1 MGESLGVKTT
11 MKRAKSCITL
21 CSLVITIAIL
31 MLTAS
36 PGGAAPL
43 EGDGPVMIIEI
54 EGTITAGQLG
64 FIRRQIDTAQ
74 EQGAQLFILTL
85 DTPGGLVDSTI
96 DITKTIMGAPLPVAV
111 LVTPTGAIAAS
122 AGSFILLSSDIAAM
136 SPGTTVGAAHPVEL
150 TPEGSS
156 PADDKTTTFLAE
168 HLRNLAKTKGR
179 PDKLAQQ
186 FVTENLTLSAED
198 AFEAGVIDYLA
209 KDLDDLL
216 TQLDGTVVE
225 KEGRE
230 YLLHTLAPQLHY
242 PRMSFSE
249 KLQNLLS
256 DPQVAFLLLMLGLLG
271 LYLGF
276 SNPGTFVP
284 EVIGG
289 ILLVMGIYGI
299 GLFDTS
305 TTGFVLL
312 LLGVGL
318 IIAEIFTP
326 GFGILGLGGGVALI
340 AGAILLPLEPLMSA
354 EWYSSFRLTAVGT
367 VLAIL
372 LLAGL
377 ITYAVI
383 HSRRRWKDGGSYF
396 QPPQKGIV
404 VTELN
409 PEGQIKARGELWLA
423 RSDDGSRIT
432 VGTAVEI
439 VRSET
444 LFLWVRPLK
453 GQTDTN
459 NEIKE
464 A

>member
-1 MGESLGVKTT
+1 METIN
-11 MKRAKSCITL
+11 KRAIIKMTICL
-21 CSLVITIAIL
+21 LVISAIL
-31 MLTAS
+31 ALTAV
-36 PGGAAPL
+36 PGAAAPL
-43 EGDGPVMIIEI
+43 KSEGPVVVIEV
-54 EGTITAGQLG
+54 EGTITAGQLS
-64 FIRRQIDTAQ
+64 FIRRHITAAQ
-74 EQGAQLFILTL
+74 EQDARLFVLIL

-96 DITKTIMGAPLPVAV
+96 DITKTIMGASLPVAV

-156 PADDKTTTFLAE
+156 PADDKTAIFLAE

-179 PDKLAQQ
+179 PDDLAQQ

-198 AFEAGVIDYLA
+198 AHGAGVIDYLA

-216 TQLDGTVVE
+216 AQLDGTVVK
-225 KEGRE
+225 KEDRE
-230 YLLHTLAPQLHY
+230 YLLHTATAEFHY
-242 PRMSFSE
+242 PEMLFGE

-284 EVIGG
+284 EVLGG
-289 ILLVMGIYGI
+289 ILMVMGIYGI

-326 GFGILGLGGGVALI
+326 GFGILGLGGGAALL
-340 AGAILLPLEPLMSA
+340 AGALMLPLEPLMA
-354 EWYSSFRLTAVGT
+354 ADWYSSFRLTAFGT

-383 HSRRRWKDGGSYF
+383 HSRRRWTEGSSYF
-396 QPPQKGIV
+396 QPPLKGIT
-404 VTELN
+404 VTELD

-423 RSDDGSRIT
+423 RSDDGSRIAA
-432 VGTAVEI
+432 GTEVEI
-439 VRSET
+439 VRAET
-444 LFLWVRPLK
+444 LYLWVRPRK
-453 GQTDTN
+453 GQTDSN
-459 NEIKE
+459 NDLKE

>member
-1 MGESLGVKTT
+1 METIN
-11 MKRAKSCITL
+11 KRAIIKMTICL
-21 CSLVITIAIL
+21 LVISAIL
-31 MLTAS
+31 ALTAV
-36 PGGAAPL
+36 PGAAAPL
-43 EGDGPVMIIEI
+43 KSEGPVVVIEV
-54 EGTITAGQLG
+54 EGTITAGQLS
-64 FIRRQIDTAQ
+64 FIRRQITAAQ
-74 EQGAQLFILTL
+74 EQDARLFVLIL

-96 DITKTIMGAPLPVAV
+96 DITKTIMGASLPVAV

-156 PADDKTTTFLAE
+156 PADDKTAIFLAE
-168 HLRNLAKTKGR
+168 HLRNLAKAKGR
-179 PDKLAQQ
+179 PDDLAQQ

-198 AFEAGVIDYLA
+198 AHGAGVIDYLA

-216 TQLDGTVVE
+216 AQLDGTVVK
-225 KEGRE
+225 KEDRE
-230 YLLHTLAPQLHY
+230 YLLHTATAEFHY
-242 PRMSFSE
+242 PEMLFGE

-284 EVIGG
+284 EVLGG
-289 ILLVMGIYGI
+289 ILMVMGIYGI

-326 GFGILGLGGGVALI
+326 GFGILGLGGGAALL
-340 AGAILLPLEPLMSA
+340 AGALMLPLEPLMA
-354 EWYSSFRLTAVGT
+354 ADWYSSFRLTAFGT

-383 HSRRRWKDGGSYF
+383 HSRRRWTEGSSYF
-396 QPPQKGIV
+396 QPPLKGIT
-404 VTELN
+404 VTELD

-423 RSDDGSRIT
+423 RSDDGSRIAA
-432 VGTAVEI
+432 GTEVEI
-439 VRSET
+439 VRAET
-444 LFLWVRPLK
+444 LYLWVRPRK
-453 GQTDTN
+453 GQTDSN
-459 NEIKE
+459 NDLKE

>member
-1 MGESLGVKTT
+1 METIN
-11 MKRAKSCITL
+11 KRAIIKMTICL
-21 CSLVITIAIL
+21 LVISAIL
-31 MLTAS
+31 ALTAV
-36 PGGAAPL
+36 PGAAAPL
-43 EGDGPVMIIEI
+43 KSEGPVVVIEV
-54 EGTITAGQLG
+54 EGTITAGQLS
-64 FIRRQIDTAQ
+64 FIRRQITAAQ
-74 EQGAQLFILTL
+74 EQDARLFVLIL

-96 DITKTIMGAPLPVAV
+96 DITKTIMGASLPVAV

-156 PADDKTTTFLAE
+156 PADDKTAIFLAE

-179 PDKLAQQ
+179 PDDLTQQ

-198 AFEAGVIDYLA
+198 AHGAGVIDYLA

-216 TQLDGTVVE
+216 AQLDGTVVK
-225 KEGRE
+225 KEDRE
-230 YLLHTLAPQLHY
+230 YLLHTATAEFHY
-242 PRMSFSE
+242 PEMLFGE

-284 EVIGG
+284 EVLGG
-289 ILLVMGIYGI
+289 ILMVMGIYGI

-326 GFGILGLGGGVALI
+326 GFGILGLGGGAALL
-340 AGAILLPLEPLMSA
+340 AGALMLPLEPLMA
-354 EWYSSFRLTAVGT
+354 ADWYSSFRLTAFGT

-383 HSRRRWKDGGSYF
+383 HSRRRWTEGSSYF
-396 QPPQKGIV
+396 QPPLKGIT
-404 VTELN
+404 VTELD

-423 RSDDGSRIT
+423 RSDDGSRIAA
-432 VGTAVEI
+432 GTEVEI
-439 VRSET
+439 VRAET
-444 LFLWVRPLK
+444 LYLWVRPRK
-453 GQTDTN
+453 GQTDSN
-459 NEIKE
+459 NDLKE